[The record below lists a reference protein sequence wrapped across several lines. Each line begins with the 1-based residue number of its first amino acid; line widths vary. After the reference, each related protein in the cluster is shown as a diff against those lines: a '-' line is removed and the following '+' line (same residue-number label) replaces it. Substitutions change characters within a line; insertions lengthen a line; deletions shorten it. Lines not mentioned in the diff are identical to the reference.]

1 MIEVSSVFYI
11 WASALKYVKRLEIE
25 QNFYST
31 SNLFNIAYYVK
42 SHSFLVIVWV
52 VSLQHLT
59 MQVQLP

>member
-1 MIEVSSVFYI
+1 MIEVSSVFLHMGKHFEI
-11 WASALKYVKRLEIE
+11 RKKLEIE
-25 QNFYST
+25 QNFCST